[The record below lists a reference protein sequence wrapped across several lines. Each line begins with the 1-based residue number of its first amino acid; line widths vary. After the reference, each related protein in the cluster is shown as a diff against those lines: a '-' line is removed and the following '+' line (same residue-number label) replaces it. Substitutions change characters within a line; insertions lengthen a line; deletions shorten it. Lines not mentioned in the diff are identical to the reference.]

1 MVFIAAHGTE
11 VMTSVHGEPRSPRR
25 SMRPLIVAVALVAT
39 GCAAAPGPEAQQVQ
53 RRPLELD
60 ETYILEG
67 LFRAASTSL
76 SVHPLCEELT
86 GSTGSRTMARYI
98 AAILAEHGPDT
109 ANWIDVQASEREGP
123 NRWEVTFLPLS
134 GTEEDPQLWG
144 LEFDIRE
151 SDGIAIP
158 ESFRCSISWEGW
170 W

>member
-1 MVFIAAHGTE
+1 MQRKSGSA
-11 VMTSVHGEPRSPRR
+11 RR
-25 SMRPLIVAVALVAT
+25 TTLALCVVVACVAT
-39 GCAAAPGPEAQQVQ
+39 GCAAAPVESGSEVL
-53 RRPLELD
+53 RRPLSPS
-60 ETYILEG
+60 ETYVLEA
-67 LFRAASTSL
+67 LFRGASTPL

-86 GSTGSRTMARYI
+86 GQAGSRTMARYI

-109 ANWIDVQASEREGP
+109 ANSIDVQASEREGP

-158 ESFRCSISWEGW
+158 ESFRCSIAWEGW

>member
-1 MVFIAAHGTE
+1 
-11 VMTSVHGEPRSPRR
+11 MTSSVTMQRKSGSARR
-25 SMRPLIVAVALVAT
+25 TTLALCVVVACVAT
-39 GCAAAPGPEAQQVQ
+39 GCAAAPVESGSEVL
-53 RRPLELD
+53 RRPLSPS
-60 ETYILEG
+60 ETYVLEA
-67 LFRAASTSL
+67 LFRGASTPL

-86 GSTGSRTMARYI
+86 GQAGSRTMARYI

-109 ANWIDVQASEREGP
+109 ANSIDVQASEREGP

-158 ESFRCSISWEGW
+158 ESFRCSIAWEGW

>member
-1 MVFIAAHGTE
+1 
-11 VMTSVHGEPRSPRR
+11 MTSSVTMQRKSGSAQRTT
-25 SMRPLIVAVALVAT
+25 LALCVVVACVAT
-39 GCAAAPGPEAQQVQ
+39 GCAAAPVESGSEVL
-53 RRPLELD
+53 RRPLSPS
-60 ETYILEG
+60 ETYVLEA
-67 LFRAASTSL
+67 LFRGASTPL

-86 GSTGSRTMARYI
+86 GQAGSRTMARYI

-109 ANWIDVQASEREGP
+109 ANLIDVQASEREGP

-158 ESFRCSISWEGW
+158 ESFRCSIAWEGW